1 MSKVKQA
8 AEANKLKTASKQNKA
23 STKKPL
29 RFIIVGISNTVLDFV
44 LMNIMRLVGLNL
56 IAANTISTGTAM
68 VRAISEL
75 KNGPSAM
82 PVKTTYRQVVL
93 FFIFT
98 IIGIWVIQ
106 NGFIWLINTYIPH
119 FGLSDTIFANAAK
132 LIASVPSLIW
142 NYLTYNF
149 IVFREPK
156 SESSQKQNQS
166 QATLTLMNNLRFC
179 LNE

>member
-1 MSKVKQA
+1 MSEVKQA

-68 VRAISEL
+68 VYSFFMNKKWTFRNAG
-75 KNGPSAM
+75 KN
-82 PVKTTYRQVVL
+82 YLRQVIL

-156 SESSQKQNQS
+156 SEIKPKAKSEPGNPDPD
-166 QATLTLMNNLRFC
+166 
-179 LNE
+179 E

>member
-68 VRAISEL
+68 VSRYL
-75 KNGPSAM
+75 R
-82 PVKTTYRQVVL
+82 VKKWTFR
-93 FFIFT
+93 
-98 IIGIWVIQ
+98 
-106 NGFIWLINTYIPH
+106 
-119 FGLSDTIFANAAK
+119 NAGK
-132 LIASVPSLIW
+132 
-142 NYLTYNF
+142 NYLPTSCPILYFYHYRNLGHSEWLYLANQYLYST
-149 IVFREPK
+149 FRLIRYYIRK
-156 SESSQKQNQS
+156 CRQANRFRSES
-166 QATLTLMNNLRFC
+166 NLELSNLQFHC
-179 LNE
+179 LS

>member
-8 AEANKLKTASKQNKA
+8 AEANKLKTASKQNKT

-68 VRAISEL
+68 VYSFFMNKKWTFRNAG
-75 KNGPSAM
+75 KN
-82 PVKTTYRQVVL
+82 YLRQVVL

-119 FGLSDTIFANAAK
+119 FGLSDR
-132 LIASVPSLIW
+132 
-142 NYLTYNF
+142 
-149 IVFREPK
+149 FR
-156 SESSQKQNQS
+156 SESNLELSNLQFHCLSWAKIWD
-166 QATLTLMNNLRFC
+166 QARSKIRAR
-179 LNE
+179 